1 MFKWGLTMT
10 TKITNQ
16 QINSAIPTD
25 STAVVLGLTA
35 LNANTTGVANTAIG
49 YQALLVNDVGEQNT
63 AVGYQSLYSAKNY
76 LNPFYP
82 VPDPNPANQYLET
95 SGNVAVGYKA
105 GYAVQGGNYN
115 IAIGHEAIGIYT
127 AYGAGPYGP
136 AQGSG
141 NIAIGSSAMAKNYT
155 GEQNVA
161 IGGGGVMN
169 YNSSGSNNV
178 AMGWMAMLGDS
189 VNSSV
194 GSDNVAI
201 GAQALY
207 SQQGGYQNTAL
218 GSESLKTLTTGDN
231 NTGVGYRALNLLTT
245 GADNACLGESSLL
258 SVTSG
263 VGNVAVGTDAG
274 KAITDGV
281 YNTIIGFNAVSNGLP
296 TGASGASNAAVGSAA
311 LALMTTGS
319 YNSVLGAEAGA
330 SLTTGFGNTIL
341 GGYTAAGSIA
351 PVFNVTTENNRVV
364 VGTTSTTNAYVQVAW
379 TVVSDQR
386 DKTDIDDIGYGLDFV
401 QKLRPVKFKRD
412 NRSRY
417 ENGVP
422 DGTQKDKKYT
432 LGFLAQNVAEAETD
446 LGASDLL
453 IVDDEKPDNLKLVET
468 SMIPVLVKALQE
480 LKAEFDTYKAAH
492 P

>member
-1 MFKWGLTMT
+1 MALTKVTNSMLNLAVAPDAT
-10 TKITNQ
+10 T
-16 QINSAIPTD
+16 
-25 STAVVLGLTA
+25 TA
-35 LNANTTGVANTAIG
+35 LGVDALASNTTGQFHTAVG
-49 YQALLVNDVGEQNT
+49 FEALKQNDVGEQNT
-63 AVGYQSLYSAKNY
+63 AVGYQSLYNAKNY
-76 LNPFYP
+76 KNPFYP
-82 VPDPNPANQYLET
+82 VPDPDPRNEFLET
-95 SGNVAVGYKA
+95 SGNVAVGFKA

-127 AYGAGPYGP
+127 AYGAGPFGP

-141 NIAIGSSAMAKNYT
+141 NIAIGSSAMAKNFT

-194 GSDNVAI
+194 GGENVAI
-201 GAQALY
+201 GAMSLY
-207 SQQGGYQNTAL
+207 SQQNGDRNTAV
-218 GSESLKTLTTGDN
+218 GYESMKTLTTGDS
-231 NTGVGYRALNLLTT
+231 NTGVGYRTLSLLTT

-263 VGNVAVGTDAG
+263 VGNVAIGTDAG

-281 YNTIIGFNAVSNGLP
+281 YNTIIGFGAVSNGLP

-341 GGYTAAGSIA
+341 GGYTATGSIA

-364 VGTTSTTNAYVQVAW
+364 VGTTSTTNAYIQVAW

-386 DKTDIDDIGYGLDFV
+386 DKTDIEDIEYGLDFV

-417 ENGVP
+417 EDGVP
-422 DGTQKDKKYT
+422 DGTQKDEKYT
-432 LGFLAQNVAEAETD
+432 LGFLAQNVAEAEAYS
-446 LGASDLL
+446 GATDLL

-480 LKAEFDTYKAAH
+480 LKAEFDAYKITH
-492 P
+492 PQGV

>member
-1 MFKWGLTMT
+1 MALTKVTNSMLDLAVAPDAT
-10 TKITNQ
+10 T
-16 QINSAIPTD
+16 
-25 STAVVLGLTA
+25 TA
-35 LNANTTGVANTAIG
+35 LGVDALASNTTGQYHTAVG
-49 YQALLVNDVGEQNT
+49 FEALKQNDVGEQNT
-63 AVGYQSLYSAKNY
+63 AVGYQSLYNAKRY
-76 LNPFYP
+76 KNPFYP
-82 VPDPNPANQYLET
+82 IPDPDPLNEYLET
-95 SGNVAVGYKA
+95 SGNVAVGFKA

-127 AYGAGPYGP
+127 AYGAGPFGP

-141 NIAIGSSAMAKNYT
+141 NIAIGSSAMAKNFT

-189 VNSSV
+189 VNSSI
-194 GSDNVAI
+194 GGENVAI
-201 GAQALY
+201 GAMSLY
-207 SQQGGYQNTAL
+207 SQQNGDRNTAV
-218 GSESLKTLTTGDN
+218 GCESMKTLTTGDS
-231 NTGVGYRALNLLTT
+231 NTGVGYRTLSLLTT
-245 GADNACLGESSLL
+245 GADNTCLGESSLL

-281 YNTIIGFNAVSNGLP
+281 YNTIIGFGAVSNGLP
-296 TGASGASNAAVGSAA
+296 TGASGTSNAAVGSAA

-341 GGYTAAGSIA
+341 GGYTAAGSVA

-364 VGTTSTTNAYVQVAW
+364 VGTTATTNAYINVAW

-386 DKTDIDDIGYGLDFV
+386 DKTDIDDIGYGLTFIE
-401 QKLRPVKFKRD
+401 KLRPVKFKRD

-417 ENGVP
+417 ENGVS
-422 DGTQKDKKYT
+422 DGTQKDEKYT
-432 LGFLAQNVAEAETD
+432 LGFLAQNVEKAERE
-446 LGASDLL
+446 LGATDLL
-453 IVDDEKPDNLKLVET
+453 IVDNEKPDNLKLVET
-468 SMIPVLVKALQE
+468 SIIPVLVKAIQE
-480 LKAEFDTYKAAH
+480 LKAEFDAYKITH